1 MIMADITLAEFN
13 GCMWLVGGE
22 PLIDDLLANTLA
34 PGISIEVVPCEHK
47 SEVHRLWHELCGKRV
62 GFGEPWLIHPAI
74 AERTRRKLGGE
85 TVVFAEWSA
94 AIDQEGRGVI
104 AGVAGRCASDAA
116 IMIDVVE
123 FRDEGGPKSAADL
136 SRLRA
141 QLVEEALVGAGVD
154 AGRIGRV
161 TKAAAE
167 ATGAVPAGRRIEITV
182 RAPTPG

>member
-1 MIMADITLAEFN
+1 MADITLAEFN

-22 PLIDDLLANTLA
+22 KLIDDLLANTLA

-47 SEVHRLWHELCGKRV
+47 SEVHKLWHKLCGERV

-74 AERTRRKLGGE
+74 ADRTRRKLIGE

-94 AIDQEGRGVI
+94 AIDQEGQGVI
-104 AGVAGRCASDAA
+104 AGVVGRCASDDT

-141 QLVEEALVGAGVD
+141 QLVEEALVGAGLD

-161 TKAAAE
+161 TKVAAE
-167 ATGAVPAGRRIEITV
+167 ATGAIPAGRRIEITV
-182 RAPTPG
+182 RAQSAG